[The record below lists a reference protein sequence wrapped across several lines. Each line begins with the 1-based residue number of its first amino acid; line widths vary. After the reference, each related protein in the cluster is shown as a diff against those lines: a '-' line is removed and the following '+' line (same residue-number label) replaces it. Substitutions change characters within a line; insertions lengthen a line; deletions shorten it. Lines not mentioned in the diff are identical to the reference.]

1 MHGQGSFRDARL
13 GISITKLPDL
23 VASLLPALRQYQFSL
38 SSPTPAA
45 GRFDAGIRSLIAM
58 NHASMFPGQLF
69 PTSPLRNHP
78 MTSMSRCLIAMLL
91 TAVSPYVTR
100 AQSAPGT
107 SWDTVGSIL
116 QAPGTLTGGYHRYNL
131 PRRDITLRMGD
142 VTVSPSLALGAWA
155 GFSGTSTGAMI
166 MGDLVLTNAEL
177 KPVLAEFAR
186 QRLDVTAIHNH
197 LSGEEP
203 RITYVHFHGQGRA
216 TELATRLDHAL
227 ALTSTP
233 RPVAASSS
241 PPVSIDTAMVFRVL
255 GASGKAQGNVAQLS
269 FILVPGRVTMH
280 GRTVVPALGYGSPV
294 NVQMVDSARIVAT
307 GDFAVLGAK
316 VPGVVDALATN
327 GITATAVHSHLIGEQ
342 PTLYYI
348 HFWADGRPANVLAGL
363 RAAIDAAR

>member
-1 MHGQGSFRDARL
+1 M
-13 GISITKLPDL
+13 I
-23 VASLLPALRQYQFSL
+23 
-38 SSPTPAA
+38 
-45 GRFDAGIRSLIAM
+45 
-58 NHASMFPGQLF
+58 
-69 PTSPLRNHP
+69 
-78 MTSMSRCLIAMLL
+78 SMSRCLIVMLL
-91 TAVSPYVTR
+91 TAASPSVSG
-100 AQSAPGT
+100 AQSTLGAA
-107 SWDTVGSIL
+107 WDSVGSTL
-116 QAPGTLTGGYHRYNL
+116 QAPGTLTGGYYRYNL

-142 VTVSPSLALGAWA
+142 VTVSPALALGAWA
-155 GFSGTSTGAMI
+155 GFAGVPAAAMV
-166 MGDLVLTNAEL
+166 MGDLVLLNAEL

-216 TELATRLDHAL
+216 TDLATRLDHVL
-227 ALTSTP
+227 ALTATP
-233 RPVAASSS
+233 RPVAATS
-241 PPVSIDTAMVFRVL
+241 PKPVTIDTAMVFRAL

-280 GRTVVPALGYGSPV
+280 GRAVVPALGYGSPV
-294 NVQMVDSARIVAT
+294 NVQMVDSSRAVAT

-316 VPGVVDALATN
+316 VPRVVDALATH